1 VPPQGWSTVVK
12 ISDGTLRL
20 RRELD
25 GSLQPRHWPDSVV
38 ARTLLPADAPAI
50 HRLLETAYAHGGGG
64 VAGFATWWE
73 ALRADDEFD
82 PSLCFLAVDDDGL
95 LGVAQCWTSG
105 FIKDL
110 AVQLDARR
118 RGIGENLL
126 RHVFGVFRDRGATHV
141 DLKVDAG
148 NLTARRLY
156 ERAGMRPAPLEQ

>member
-1 VPPQGWSTVVK
+1 MVK
-12 ISDGTLRL
+12 TSEGTLRL

-25 GSLQPRHWPDSVV
+25 GSLQPPHWPDGV
-38 ARTLLPADAPAI
+38 AVRTLLPADAPVI
-50 HRLLETAYAHGGGG
+50 HRLLEAAYAHGGGS
-64 VAGFATWWE
+64 VAGFERWWE

-82 PSLCFLAVDDDGL
+82 PSLCFLAVDEDDGL
-95 LGVAQCWTSG
+95 LGVAQCWTSA
-105 FIKDL
+105 FLKDL
-110 AVQLDARR
+110 AVHPEARR

-126 RHVFGVFRDRGATHV
+126 RHVFGVFRDRGAAYV